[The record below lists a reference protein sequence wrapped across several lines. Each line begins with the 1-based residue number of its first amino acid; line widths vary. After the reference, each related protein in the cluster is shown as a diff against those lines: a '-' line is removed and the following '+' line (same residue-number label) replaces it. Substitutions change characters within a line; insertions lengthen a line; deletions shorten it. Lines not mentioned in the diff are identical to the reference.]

1 MKQRELLWVVLLHE
15 VLPETVRKYMNSIRC
30 FILTTSWFMLPAVYM
45 VDHQVFI
52 CMMDTVLAYT
62 GVPLYLDMF

>member
-1 MKQRELLWVVLLHE
+1 MVLLHE

-30 FILTTSWFMLPAVYM
+30 SIFTTSWYMLPAVDM

-52 CMMDTVLAYT
+52 CMMDTALYQYT
-62 GVPLYLDMF
+62 VIWVHVFNT